1 MAKRVSLR
9 EFQESVVARLKALP
23 TTHAV
28 TTKLGIQV
36 GDNAWLVDLT
46 DVSEVLPVPS
56 SMVDVPLTRRWFKGV
71 ANIRGNLFSVV
82 DLPGFLGDEPVQ
94 LTVSSRLLLIHA
106 RHIVNSALLVNRML
120 GLRNIENMTEVAP
133 ADPAIPWC
141 GPTRRDPDGREW
153 RELRLVE
160 LVQQTPFL
168 QVGTI

>member
-1 MAKRVSLR
+1 MAKRISLR

-23 TTHAV
+23 TTHAA

-36 GDNAWLVDLT
+36 GDRAWLVDLT
-46 DVSEVLPVPS
+46 DVSEVLPVPQ
-56 SMVDVPLTRRWFKGV
+56 MVDVPLTRRWFKGV

-94 LTVSSRLLLIHA
+94 LNVGSRLLLIHA

-120 GLRNIENMTEVAP
+120 GLRNIDQMTEIAP
-133 ADPAIPWC
+133 ADPTVPWC
-141 GPTRRDPDGREW
+141 GATRRDQDGREW
-153 RELRLVE
+153 RELKVADLVE
-160 LVQQTPFL
+160 QTPFL

>member
-9 EFQESVVARLKALP
+9 EFQESVVARLRSLP
-23 TTHAV
+23 ATHTA

-36 GDNAWLVDLT
+36 GDSAWLVDLT
-46 DVSEVLPVPS
+46 DVSEVLPVPGLI
-56 SMVDVPLTRRWFKGV
+56 DVPLTRRWFKGV

-94 LTVSSRLLLIHA
+94 LNASSRLLMIHP

-120 GLRNIENMTEVAP
+120 GLRNVENMTEVAP
-133 ADPAIPWC
+133 ADPAVPWC
-141 GPTRRDPDGREW
+141 GPTRRDADGRDW
-153 RELRLVE
+153 RELKLTD

>member
-9 EFQESVVARLKALP
+9 EFQESVVARLRSLP
-23 TTHAV
+23 ATHTTN
-28 TTKLGIQV
+28 TKLGIQV
-36 GDNAWLVDLT
+36 GDSAWLVDLT
-46 DVSEVLPVPS
+46 DVSEVLPVPGLI
-56 SMVDVPLTRRWFKGV
+56 DVPLTRRWFKGV

-94 LTVSSRLLLIHA
+94 VNVSSRLLLIHP

-120 GLRNIENMTEVAP
+120 GLRNVENMTEVAP
-133 ADPAIPWC
+133 ADPAVPWC
-141 GPTRRDPDGREW
+141 GPTRRDADGRDW
-153 RELRLVE
+153 RELKLTD

>member
-23 TTHAV
+23 TTHAA

-36 GDNAWLVDLT
+36 GDSAWLVDLT
-46 DVSEVLPVPS
+46 DVSEVLPVPT
-56 SMVDVPLTRRWFKGV
+56 MANVPLTRRWFKGV

-94 LTVSSRLLLIHA
+94 VGVSSRLLIIHA

-120 GLRNIENMTEVAP
+120 GLRNIDEMTEIAP
-133 ADPAIPWC
+133 ADASVPWC
-141 GPTRRDPDGREW
+141 GPLRRDRDGREW
-153 RELRLVE
+153 RELRLLD